1 MQRIFGAIRQAFRKS
16 ILILSLVSLVS
27 LSSLLIFSSQP
38 SYAAVS
44 PSQQVTPEEEFERAQ
59 SSESPEVR
67 EEAYEEAT
75 KEAKSPR
82 NEEKAYEENLKGYKE
97 ENPDGGLVEGAK
109 GLLEKVTGG
118 GSTGGLN

>member
-1 MQRIFGAIRQAFRKS
+1 MQRIFGAIGQAFRKS
-16 ILILSLVSLVS
+16 ILILSLVSLVC
-27 LSSLLIFSSQP
+27 LSSLLIFFNQP
-38 SYAAVS
+38 SYAATAS
-44 PSQQVTPEEEFERAQ
+44 SQDLTPEEEFQRAR

-75 KEAKSPR
+75 QEAKSPR

-97 ENPDGGLVEGAK
+97 DNPGGGLVEGAK
-109 GLLEKVTGG
+109 GLLEKVTSG